1 MIKIRRDNIS
11 HIILGY
17 TTPQQ
22 HQPLKR
28 PSYVITLYRNFYT
41 NNLDPTLMDLLNEPQ
56 HKITKTRIYNALTTN
71 IQIWRHNMK
80 LLMTTNFLPFLLAT
94 ILLGLI
100 GCSNEEKST
109 ANNVSDQVTTSAVDA
124 NTQLEATMESA
135 EDTMKEVKET
145 VMEDVNKA
153 ADETKEVA
161 MKKVEDTKEA
171 ATDQVQETVDNANEA
186 ADEKVNDVMKG
197 LTDKLGQ

>member
-1 MIKIRRDNIS
+1 
-11 HIILGY
+11 
-17 TTPQQ
+17 
-22 HQPLKR
+22 
-28 PSYVITLYRNFYT
+28 
-41 NNLDPTLMDLLNEPQ
+41 
-56 HKITKTRIYNALTTN
+56 
-71 IQIWRHNMK
+71 MK
-80 LLMTTNFLPFLLAT
+80 LLMTTNFLPFILAT

-109 ANNVSDQVTTSAVDA
+109 ADNVPGDQVTTAAADA

-197 LTDKLGQ
+197 LTDKLGQKALTIFIHIKKPAQCRLFD